1 MLGRM
6 VVAVVVAG
14 MWGELCLLGRMVA
27 VVVAGM
33 RDEPVL
39 GRAAAVETLA

>member
-6 VVAVVVAG
+6 VSV
-14 MWGELCLLGRMVA
+14 L
-27 VVVAGM
+27 VAGM